1 MRFQPQTMAPGIT
14 LRRMP
19 RIDLISTEPH
29 MPHVLM
35 EKGDMTLGEFDQHL
49 KRRTDFIKGMKK
61 DSSAERKVRG
71 TEAESQGWQ
80 NQGGIG
86 NLVFTR
92 PVKRQG
98 LSGGVTYSRSHSK
111 LVAAPCQ
118 SFPQWARGT
127 AGQREMDFQMQQSP
141 WAVLLPPSRSPYPN
155 ATKVPTPGKNSRLME
170 KTTSVCS
177 RQLHPQGAPGNLQPG
192 ALPAASLFLSLCFPT
207 C

>member
-1 MRFQPQTMAPGIT
+1 MRIQPQTMAPGIT
-14 LRRMP
+14 LRRVP

-86 NLVFTR
+86 NLAFTR

-98 LSGGVTYSRSHSK
+98 LSGAVTYSRSHSK

-118 SFPQWARGT
+118 FSSVGPGHCRAEENGLPD
-127 AGQREMDFQMQQSP
+127 A
-141 WAVLLPPSRSPYPN
+141 AVTLGCPP
-155 ATKVPTPGKNSRLME
+155 
-170 KTTSVCS
+170 
-177 RQLHPQGAPGNLQPG
+177 
-192 ALPAASLFLSLCFPT
+192 ASWQVTVS
-207 C
+207 